1 MKEASVHLC
10 TYIPCTCY
18 ITRLQKQSGGV
29 GVLLEFNLSYQESG
43 DVHIRVRGAISG
55 PIQAPPISSNR
66 LMGGMAVATLLVIK
80 RPISPFNRLIVVA
93 AVSLFV
99 DNPFSFPLGR
109 RRAGAPSLAFLPPFA
124 FCLTNIKTN
133 TPSRELLIKRIDNSS
148 QIKRI
153 KTHFRQVSG
162 RVQSREFFCGI
173 NPEWAP
179 VAFSLYSQFT
189 AMVSFRKDIKDTI
202 AENECTLYLHGK
214 VLH

>member
-18 ITRLQKQSGGV
+18 IIRLQKQSGGV
-29 GVLLEFNLSYQESG
+29 GALLEFNLSYQESG

-133 TPSRELLIKRIDNSS
+133 TPSRELLIKRIDNRS
-148 QIKRI
+148 
-153 KTHFRQVSG
+153 
-162 RVQSREFFCGI
+162 
-173 NPEWAP
+173 
-179 VAFSLYSQFT
+179 
-189 AMVSFRKDIKDTI
+189 
-202 AENECTLYLHGK
+202 
-214 VLH
+214 